1 MSSITESRRRDE
13 PTSYFIYEQLGER
26 AVDPQTMIDSAL
38 DLWVQCAADYGV
50 TELWEI
56 AQELLDAQTL
66 SREFSWAEHLRM
78 SIIMGST
85 VPRGWKSASTFPFK
99 GLLISAIYL
108 NEAGRALTSTTPDRA
123 WHLITLAYYHLGLNT
138 TESEPMAQARKLAEK
153 NAAVTEEARALV
165 LGALDFIAKNKS
177 PKSIADAQDMVV
189 NLLEEKGEAIDELL
203 LVYADKAKI
212 DPSSPK
218 PHRRFEAIGRIRTL
232 MRDWALPT
240 SPYPEIARK
249 FAQFNQRQD
258 ASGPANPLPEP
269 PRPEGA
275 DGAEPAAGPA
285 LEIISIRAD
294 GYTLTTRISKADP
307 GADA

>member
-1 MSSITESRRRDE
+1 
-13 PTSYFIYEQLGER
+13 
-26 AVDPQTMIDSAL
+26 
-38 DLWVQCAADYGV
+38 
-50 TELWEI
+50 
-56 AQELLDAQTL
+56 
-66 SREFSWAEHLRM
+66 
-78 SIIMGST
+78 
-85 VPRGWKSASTFPFK
+85 
-99 GLLISAIYL
+99 
-108 NEAGRALTSTTPDRA
+108 
-123 WHLITLAYYHLGLNT
+123 
-138 TESEPMAQARKLAEK
+138 
-153 NAAVTEEARALV
+153 
-165 LGALDFIAKNKS
+165 
-177 PKSIADAQDMVV
+177 MVV